1 MCRLEK
7 TVLICLVLLI
17 IVVSV
22 AAAKSIN
29 KAAEDLHQK
38 ELAFQK
44 RVDSLSAIACK
55 ISDVQTAVY
64 VVSTNPRLCVKVDCL
79 NPIESIAYFKYS
91 CEEK

>member
-29 KAAEDLHQK
+29 KAAEDVLGK
-38 ELAFQK
+38 
-44 RVDSLSAIACK
+44 
-55 ISDVQTAVY
+55 
-64 VVSTNPRLCVKVDCL
+64 
-79 NPIESIAYFKYS
+79 
-91 CEEK
+91 